1 MLLAICD
8 EKNYTIVDVGQCGSK
23 TDSGV
28 VINSEM
34 GKKFEQ
40 RSFDLHEVESL
51 ERCLVG

>member
-1 MLLAICD
+1 M
-8 EKNYTIVDVGQCGSK
+8 VDAGQCGSK
-23 TDSGV
+23 NDSGV

-40 RSFDLHEVESL
+40 RSFDLHEVEIL